1 MKNITRILLTISAV
15 VIALLGGISFYLAS
29 QDYVADTVIFST
41 SKNIA
46 INGYDTVSYYNLD
59 QPQIGNPDFQ
69 AEWAGS
75 TWFFSNI
82 ENRNSFAADPVR
94 YAPQFGGYDPL
105 GISQG
110 YTNPTDPEQYTIFAG
125 QLFLHYSEDFKT
137 HWNADRAKNMI
148 QATSN
153 WSYIRARLQDQ

>member
-15 VIALLGGISFYLAS
+15 VIALLGGLSFYYAS

-46 INGYDTVSYYNLD
+46 INGYDTVSYYN
-59 QPQIGNPDFQ
+59 QGHPQIGNPDFQ
-69 AEWAGS
+69 ADWAGS
-75 TWFFSNI
+75 TWFFSTI
-82 ENRNSFAADPVR
+82 ENRDSFAADPIR

-153 WSYIRARLQDQ
+153 WSYIRVRLQDQ